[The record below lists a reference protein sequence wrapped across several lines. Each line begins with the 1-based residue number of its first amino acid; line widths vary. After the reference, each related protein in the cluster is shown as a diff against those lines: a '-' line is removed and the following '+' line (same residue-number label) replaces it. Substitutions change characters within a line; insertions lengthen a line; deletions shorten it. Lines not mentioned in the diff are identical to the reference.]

1 MDVRIAV
8 SRKLL
13 DGRMQRVHCRS
24 IADDVSHDIA
34 GDALIAPRVCEMFRM
49 EDYTDGRGE
58 NARNVR
64 KARLNPTPTRCGAC
78 STFLR
83 RRPTQCPLM
92 AQSRDA
98 QCGDECPLSGL
109 KRT

>member
-64 KARLNPTPTRCGAC
+64 KARLNDPNSLRGLFYVLAPKTNAVSANGTKQRC
-78 STFLR
+78 SMR
-83 RRPTQCPLM
+83 
-92 AQSRDA
+92 
-98 QCGDECPLSGL
+98 
-109 KRT
+109 

>member
-64 KARLNPTPTRCGAC
+64 KARHRPQLAAGLV
-78 STFLR
+78 LR
-83 RRPTQCPLM
+83 SCAEDQRSVR
-92 AQSRDA
+92 
-98 QCGDECPLSGL
+98 
-109 KRT
+109 